1 MLLVK
6 KILII
11 FFAVFYLVGCD
22 IRTKQIAQ
30 QELKG
35 RAVQSYLGGNLKLFY
50 TENSGG
56 MLGIGDKLSEDLKYV
71 IFQIF
76 VAVILLILF
85 FYTIK
90 KKGIGKLQTAAFV
103 LILGGGFGNLI
114 DRIINNG
121 KVVDFIVVELFG
133 NNTGVFNIVD
143 FYITLGVA
151 ILVIQNLFFKNPP
164 KEISFTTK

>member
-22 IRTKQIAQ
+22 ISTKHIAQ
-30 QELKG
+30 RELKG

-56 MLGIGDKLSEDLKYV
+56 MLSIGSEFSEGLKFA

-76 VAVILLILF
+76 VAIILLILF
-85 FYTIK
+85 FYTVK

-103 LILGGGFGNLI
+103 LFLGGGFGNLI

-121 KVVDFIVVELFG
+121 KVVDFIVIELFG
-133 NNTGVFNIVD
+133 YHTGVFNIAD
-143 FYITLGVA
+143 FYITLGVV
-151 ILVIQNLFFKNPP
+151 ILIMQNLFFNKPT
-164 KEISFTTK
+164 KEITLTTK

>member
-1 MLLVK
+1 MIILK

-11 FFAVFYLVGCD
+11 LFAVLCLVGCD
-22 IRTKQIAQ
+22 ISTKQIAQ
-30 QELKG
+30 KELKG

-56 MLGIGDKLSEDLKYV
+56 MLGIGDKLSEGLKYS

-76 VAVILLILF
+76 VALILLILF
-85 FYTIK
+85 FYTVK

-121 KVVDFIVVELFG
+121 KVVDFIVVELFTFH
-133 NNTGVFNIVD
+133 TGVFNIAD
-143 FYITLGVA
+143 FYITLGVV
-151 ILVIQNLFFKNPP
+151 ILVIQNLFFNKPP
-164 KEISFTTK
+164 KEITPTTN